1 MCERFLF
8 FGCWNSINCEIKN
21 NEDLL
26 YRDVILQYIN
36 KYEKKYKKKYI
47 DIFIAGDNWYA
58 TTFLKYANHNN
69 IKLYLKDI
77 LISGYY
83 KLYELDNTIHIAV
96 GNHDEDIG
104 DKDED
109 MINTELK
116 KNCMINTQRHYIKK
130 IIDNMKK
137 IKGDTS
143 LTDRSLTDRSITDK
157 SITDKS
163 FIVRKKTYNDSLI
176 DLEKIIKN
184 DEVPTLEK
192 LKDIG
197 IENDKNINLYVEDFG
212 VIEKNNYIMIVI
224 NTNKF
229 YITTANDYLDKLK
242 KLIELKKV
250 IGLKS
255 KDKTLFVMGHIPL
268 FTYKKKNEDI
278 AIIKMTDINS
288 YSDIIQYFYD
298 ILVDNNCIY
307 LCADTHNFSIMKI
320 TKNNK
325 TLIQITSGTGGAD
338 PDIIDENPTTLKQ
351 YNIRY
356 NEINIYYISY
366 ISVNSFGFS
375 SVNINKTNDIY
386 ISYNN
391 VIKINNEPGIIY
403 NYCINKDPI
412 NGKFTLNIHN
422 NITKQKGKE
431 HITEIINEI
440 KEGKYKDNFCKLIND
455 KDIETINKMIIKKDS
470 EVYCY
475 KKIKESKKKVV

>member
-21 NEDLL
+21 NKDLL

-36 KYEKKYKKKYI
+36 KYEKIYKKKYI

-83 KLYELDNTIHIAV
+83 KLYELGNTIHIAV

-104 DKDED
+104 DED
-109 MINTELK
+109 MINIELK

-130 IIDNMKK
+130 IIDNMKN
-137 IKGDTS
+137 IKGDRS
-143 LTDRSLTDRSITDK
+143 LTDRSLTDRS
-157 SITDKS
+157 
-163 FIVRKKTYNDSLI
+163 FIVRKKIYNDSLI
-176 DLEKIIKN
+176 DLKNFIII

-197 IENDKNINLYVEDFG
+197 VENDKNINLYVEDFG

-224 NTNKF
+224 NTNYF
-229 YITTANDYLDKLK
+229 YITTATDYLDKLK
-242 KLIELKKV
+242 KKLIE
-250 IGLKS
+250 LKS

-268 FTYKKKNEDI
+268 FTYKKKKEDT

-288 YSDIIQYFYD
+288 YTDIIQYFYD

-351 YNIRY
+351 YSIRY
-356 NEINIYYISY
+356 KEINIYDISY

-403 NYCINKDPI
+403 NYCINKGQID
-412 NGKFTLNIHN
+412 GKFTLNIHT
-422 NITKQKGKE
+422 NITKQIGKK
-431 HITEIINEI
+431 HITKIINEI

-455 KDIETINKMIIKKDS
+455 EDIETINKMIIKKEINDKNDS

-475 KKIKESKKKVV
+475 KKIKEPKKKVV